1 MRGKPPITILHDM
14 QQFKLSL
21 ASTIGFVSLI
31 MALPW
36 LMLIWGC
43 WSYIREKED
52 GGCRTISEQ

>member
-1 MRGKPPITILHDM
+1 M

-36 LMLIWGC
+36 LMLIWGS
-43 WSYIREKED
+43 WSYIREQED
-52 GGCRTISEQ
+52 GGCRTVSEQ